1 MLNLTTLEN
10 TEGKELDIN
19 YQYLYFSPKTKI
31 IYLSSPNNVSG
42 QCLRDNRRWK
52 KFFAK
57 IPDNILVIIDQRY
70 IDFVYE
76 TKELQDGKAPMLD
89 AIKLMKEHKNVIV
102 FRSFNNFYSIE
113 NLELCYFI
121 ADKKIADF
129 FKKSQVINPIDRF
142 IEGLALTVIDDP
154 YYEKTKKKIQK
165 ERQRIFRILDKAKIE
180 YYDSDANFFL
190 IETSSNRDVI
200 MAEFEAEKLILYN
213 SMDGFNNYWTLPIST
228 NKINTK
234 VLEIIQYDGIDN

>member
-1 MLNLTTLEN
+1 
-10 TEGKELDIN
+10 
-19 YQYLYFSPKTKI
+19 
-31 IYLSSPNNVSG
+31 
-42 QCLRDNRRWK
+42 
-52 KFFAK
+52 
-57 IPDNILVIIDQRY
+57 
-70 IDFVYE
+70 
-76 TKELQDGKAPMLD
+76 MLD
-89 AIKLMKEHKNVIV
+89 PIKLMKEHKNVIV

-121 ADKKIADF
+121 ADKTIADF

-142 IEGLALTVIDDP
+142 IEGLALTVIDDS

-165 ERQRIFRILDKAKIE
+165 ERQRIFRILDKAKID

-190 IETSSNRDVI
+190 IETSSNRDII

-228 NKINTK
+228 NKTNTK